1 MRMDLP
7 RGDAEARQAVSSIVY
22 KGEPEKSQPDRAQE
36 PVSNVPKPEEAS
48 HLGPS
53 VQPAADRKQ
62 MLCQQRG
69 STPLPNITGSPLG
82 L

>member
-1 MRMDLP
+1 M
-7 RGDAEARQAVSSIVY
+7 SSLAF
-22 KGEPEKSQPDRAQE
+22 KGEPEKFQPDRAQE

-62 MLCQQRG
+62 MLCQQHG
-69 STPLPNITGSPLG
+69 STPLPSITGSPLG
-82 L
+82 V